1 MSKTPSVFLCESCGA
16 KTSSPCRLPR
26 GRHVWCVCD
35 RCAEALDGSYPQAP
49 VFGAPLRDLP
59 QPAGGYAGWWS
70 YRIACEEL
78 GYTLYHADTRQERDA
93 LHRRWNQ
100 WLGGLLLLADTRDI
114 LMYRNA
120 LEGADFVNAWDRTH
134 RAVRIPDALAEWL
147 LPRIVHESK
156 KDVLTRAPSRATL
169 EAAAGVP
176 KRGALAKQ
184 TA

>member
-1 MSKTPSVFLCESCGA
+1 MTKTPSVFLCESCGA
-16 KTSSPCRLPR
+16 KTSTPQYLPR
-26 GRHVWCVCD
+26 GTRHLWCVCD
-35 RCAEALDGSYPQAP
+35 RCHGALQQRSAP
-49 VFGAPLRDLP
+49 VFGAALRDLP
-59 QPAGGYAGWWS
+59 QPAGGFAGWWS

-78 GYTLYHADTRQERDA
+78 GYTLFHADTRKERDA

-156 KDVLTRAPSRATL
+156 KEVLTREPSRATL